1 MYTHARKY
9 SHTIPLSVAIHM
21 HSYCFWL
28 PSVMSDFCML
38 SCFHSLLFL
47 PSTSSISFAFI
58 CLIFPFQY
66 ASSIFLCVC
75 VYIYALVFFSIRFPF
90 IISIKFESFI
100 FLPSAPAIIYSPKF
114 ISLLYYIKQMTWQT
128 K

>member
-1 MYTHARKY
+1 MPMYTHARKY

-38 SCFHSLLFL
+38 SCFHSLLLL

-66 ASSIFLCVC
+66 ASSIFVC
-75 VYIYALVFFSIRFPF
+75 VYVCVCARFFLFVSLL
-90 IISIKFESFI
+90 SSVLNSKASSFCLPL
-100 FLPSAPAIIYSPKF
+100 LPSYIRLNSF
-114 ISLLYYIKQMTWQT
+114 RYYIILSK
-128 K
+128 